1 MLDPLEL
8 PPSLDDLRDFP
19 EDRAWLD
26 DLPQLKTSAGSG
38 GPRDSTIPSRT

>member
-8 PPSLDDLRDFP
+8 PPSLDHLRDSP

-38 GPRDSTIPSRT
+38 GLCDSTVRSPG